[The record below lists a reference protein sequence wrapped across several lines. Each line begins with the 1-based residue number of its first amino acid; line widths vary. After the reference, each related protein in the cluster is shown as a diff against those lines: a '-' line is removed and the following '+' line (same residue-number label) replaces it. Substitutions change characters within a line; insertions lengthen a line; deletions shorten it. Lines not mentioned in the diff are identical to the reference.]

1 MESSENEQL
10 IIGAFVKRN
19 DPRDILI
26 SDKVKKLSDLNNS
39 VIIGSSS
46 RRRELQLK
54 KLSNSIRVFDMRGNI
69 DTRIKRLEEKKF
81 DAIILAAAGVKSLK
95 LEKKISLTFE
105 THQLLPAAGQ
115 GVIAVQCRK
124 KR

>member
-1 MESSENEQL
+1 M
-10 IIGAFVKRN
+10 
-19 DPRDILI
+19 
-26 SDKVKKLSDLNNS
+26 
-39 VIIGSSS
+39 
-46 RRRELQLK
+46 
-54 KLSNSIRVFDMRGNI
+54 
-69 DTRIKRLEEKKF
+69 

-124 KR
+124 KDEVIQQRLVFIFDIIKKEQFPVWVNS